1 MFLVDEPLFLIHH
14 IDIMVSVT
22 GSNLLQNIKE
32 SLQLPPEYEI
42 IHNPE
47 TGKDE
52 VGFIMFNTLL
62 QSPSSSLLN
71 MRSSTIQRLAR
82 MRWVQLCFLPSPSE
96 HQGVPLQLPPEYEII
111 HNPETGKDEVGS
123 IMLDTLLQNIK
134 EPLQLPPEYEIIHN
148 PETGKDEVGSVMF
161 DTLLQNI
168 LGVPPAP
175 S

>member
-52 VGFIMFNTLL
+52 VGFIMFLTLL
-62 QSPSSSLLN
+62 QNIKES
-71 MRSSTIQRLAR
+71 
-82 MRWVQLCFLPSPSE
+82 
-96 HQGVPLQLPPEYEII
+96 LQLPPEYEII
-111 HNPETGKDEVGS
+111 HNPETVRDEVGS
-123 IMLDTLLQNIK
+123 IMFSTLL
-134 EPLQLPPEYEIIHN
+134 
-148 PETGKDEVGSVMF
+148 
-161 DTLLQNI
+161 
-168 LGVPPAP
+168 
-175 S
+175 

>member
-1 MFLVDEPLFLIHH
+1 VFLIDEPLFLIHH

-52 VGFIMFNTLL
+52 VGSVMFDTLL
-62 QSPSSSLLN
+62 QNIVES
-71 MRSSTIQRLAR
+71 
-82 MRWVQLCFLPSPSE
+82 
-96 HQGVPLQLPPEYEII
+96 LQLPHEYEII

-123 IMLDTLLQNIK
+123 IVLFTLLQNI
-134 EPLQLPPEYEIIHN
+134 
-148 PETGKDEVGSVMF
+148 
-161 DTLLQNI
+161 
-168 LGVPPAP
+168 
-175 S
+175 

>member
-1 MFLVDEPLFLIHH
+1 VFLVDEPLFLIHH

-52 VGFIMFNTLL
+52 VGFIMFDNL
-62 QSPSSSLLN
+62 
-71 MRSSTIQRLAR
+71 
-82 MRWVQLCFLPSPSE
+82 VQNIKES
-96 HQGVPLQLPPEYEII
+96 LQLPPKYEII

-123 IMLDTLLQNIK
+123 IM
-134 EPLQLPPEYEIIHN
+134 
-148 PETGKDEVGSVMF
+148 F

-168 LGVPPAP
+168 LGVSPAP

>member
-52 VGFIMFNTLL
+52 VGFIMFDNL
-62 QSPSSSLLN
+62 
-71 MRSSTIQRLAR
+71 
-82 MRWVQLCFLPSPSE
+82 VQNIKES
-96 HQGVPLQLPPEYEII
+96 LQLPPKYEII

-123 IMLDTLLQNIK
+123 IM
-134 EPLQLPPEYEIIHN
+134 
-148 PETGKDEVGSVMF
+148 F

-168 LGVPPAP
+168 LGVSPAP